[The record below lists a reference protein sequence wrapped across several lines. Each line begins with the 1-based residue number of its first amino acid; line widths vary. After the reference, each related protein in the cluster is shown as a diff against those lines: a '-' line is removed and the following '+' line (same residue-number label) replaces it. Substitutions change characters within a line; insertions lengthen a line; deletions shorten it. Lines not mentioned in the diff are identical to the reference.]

1 MYDLLLEIGKGKS
14 NGDRLQES
22 AVNLRYSGI
31 CYYDISHE
39 SFWTSIYSA
48 RILEPK

>member
-1 MYDLLLEIGKGKS
+1 MALVMNHFG
-14 NGDRLQES
+14 LQTIVHE
-22 AVNLRYSGI
+22 YSGI

-39 SFWTSIYSA
+39 SFWTSNYSA